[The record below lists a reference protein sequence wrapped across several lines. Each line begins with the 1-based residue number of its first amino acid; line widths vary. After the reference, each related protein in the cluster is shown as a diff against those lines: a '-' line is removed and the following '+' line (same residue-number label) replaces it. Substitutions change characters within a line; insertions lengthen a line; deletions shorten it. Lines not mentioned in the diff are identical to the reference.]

1 MSSWQLFIRHAHRPT
16 FDRDLDNG
24 LSEKGQDQ
32 GRQLVKFLKKDG
44 RLDKISALYSSP
56 KLRCLETAAFVAEAT
71 GLEVLIDEQLDE
83 RGRSESERD
92 FVKRVKTFADHA
104 LKMKR
109 VCFFSHGDVL
119 PFLAEIYGEE
129 DVQIKK
135 GDLFA
140 LENGKIRQ
148 INPIHSSGN

>member
-24 LSEKGQDQ
+24 LSEKGQEQ
-32 GRQLVKFLKKDG
+32 GRRLVKFLKKEG
-44 RLDKISALYSSP
+44 RLDKIAGLCSSP
-56 KLRCLETAAFVAEAT
+56 RLRCVETAEFVAEAT
-71 GLEVLIDEQLDE
+71 GLELVIDEQLDE
-83 RGRSESERD
+83 RGQSESDRD
-92 FVKRVKTFADHA
+92 FQKRVRTFAERA
-104 LKMKR
+104 LNMKR
-109 VCFFSHGDVL
+109 VCFFSHGDIL

-135 GDLFA
+135 GDLFS